1 MAVVVTTER
10 TFLDEILDRYV
21 GAAHGS
27 CPSLRRTQVD
37 ALLGDDTRQ
46 RLAHTRL
53 AATEWA
59 TAETRGTVRITA
71 ERGVVTPRGLVY
83 AAGMAAG
90 PRRALYYLA
99 TPDTLFDPVV
109 GRATG
114 TLLPRG
120 SVSAVD
126 GRLAGDL
133 LFSWPLDVSLR
144 HLLDGHELLRLP

>member
-1 MAVVVTTER
+1 MTAVVESER
-10 TFLDEILDRYV
+10 TVLDEILDRYV
-21 GAAHGS
+21 GAAYGS
-27 CPSLRRTQVD
+27 CPSMRRTQVD

-53 AATEWA
+53 AATDWA
-59 TAETRGTVRITA
+59 AAETHGTVRITV

-90 PRRALYYLA
+90 PRRSLYYLA

-114 TLLPRG
+114 TRLPRG
-120 SVSAVD
+120 SMSAVD
-126 GRLAGDL
+126 GRLDDDL
-133 LFSWPLDVSLR
+133 VFSWPLDVSLR